1 MTRTLNSLNP
11 LSPYLRLLALS
22 LLLVLAACGSLSR
35 PHQAGAELPAPLI
48 ASLKEAGVPV
58 SSVALQVSSVGGDR
72 AASPVS
78 HVSHNAYQP
87 FNPAS
92 VMKLVTTAAALD
104 LLGPSH
110 RWVTRVHS
118 NGALSGDVLQGD
130 LFIEGGGD
138 PRFAHEDLSRL
149 LRRLRALGVRE
160 IRGDLVLD
168 RSLFSVSAAD
178 PAAFDGAPARA
189 YNALP
194 DALLLD
200 AKALNVR
207 LLPDLKNHQVHISA
221 EPPMQDFSIQPPVLT
236 EDACINPR
244 EQLKPVLEGRSL
256 RFDGGFPAACGERLL
271 ALHAYTLDAS
281 QYFDAVFRTLWAEQG
296 GTLTGQV
303 REGRV
308 DAAAQEWLR
317 WESLT
322 LAEIIRDINKYS
334 NNVMARQVLISL
346 ASQRGGTPAT
356 AAMGSERV
364 LGWLSASRID
374 SSSIVIEN
382 GSGLSRTERI
392 SADALSQ
399 VLIHEWYSSL
409 MPEFIASLP
418 LAGVD
423 GTMSRRV
430 AASGV
435 KGQAHIKTGS
445 LADVA
450 SMAGYL
456 TTKSGRRMIVV
467 CMINHPQ
474 AAAARGGFDQLLQW
488 IYETY

>member
-1 MTRTLNSLNP
+1 
-11 LSPYLRLLALS
+11 
-22 LLLVLAACGSLSR
+22 
-35 PHQAGAELPAPLI
+35 
-48 ASLKEAGVPV
+48 
-58 SSVALQVSSVGGDR
+58 
-72 AASPVS
+72 
-78 HVSHNAYQP
+78 
-87 FNPAS
+87 
-92 VMKLVTTAAALD
+92 
-104 LLGPSH
+104 
-110 RWVTRVHS
+110 
-118 NGALSGDVLQGD
+118 
-130 LFIEGGGD
+130 
-138 PRFAHEDLSRL
+138 
-149 LRRLRALGVRE
+149 
-160 IRGDLVLD
+160 
-168 RSLFSVSAAD
+168 
-178 PAAFDGAPARA
+178 
-189 YNALP
+189 
-194 DALLLD
+194 
-200 AKALNVR
+200 
-207 LLPDLKNHQVHISA
+207 
-221 EPPMQDFSIQPPVLT
+221 
-236 EDACINPR
+236 
-244 EQLKPVLEGRSL
+244 
-256 RFDGGFPAACGERLL
+256 
-271 ALHAYTLDAS
+271 
-281 QYFDAVFRTLWAEQG
+281 
-296 GTLTGQV
+296 
-303 REGRV
+303 
-308 DAAAQEWLR
+308 
-317 WESLT
+317 
-322 LAEIIRDINKYS
+322 
-334 NNVMARQVLISL
+334 MARQVLISL

-474 AAAARGGFDQLLQW
+474 AAAVRGGFDQLLQW